1 MCELLHFVCLVLL
14 WFFKLIYLPLFVFKY
29 GVYGSL
35 LITEQGIGF
44 GYCHVAIIY

>member
-1 MCELLHFVCLVLL
+1 MSELLHFVCLVLL
-14 WFFKLIYLPLFVFKY
+14 LSFQLIYLPLFVFKY

-44 GYCHVAIIY
+44 GCCHVAIIY